1 MNYYAPEL
9 YVGRRVHWT
18 DPDAD
23 TCSCDGV
30 IADIKSEEEYP
41 IIDEDA
47 MLIVRTDDGDEVMAR
62 LWELTLAK

>member
-41 IIDEDA
+41 IIDEDG
-47 MLIVRTDDGDEVMAR
+47 IVLVNIDGGGTVEAHP
-62 LWELTLAK
+62 LELTLAK